1 MCKWCDS
8 FGWTENKPN
17 AVESFANV
25 NTNSKVRFQNF
36 STTMTLTS
44 QTATLP
50 TASAHEETSFKVVV
64 SSTKEA
70 SKFVSCVDIE
80 EKLDESS
87 DEPEAELEQENPEP
101 QTEVEPNPDSVEQNE
116 NDKKVAEMKDP
127 NFFQYFFGCLPC
139 VGNPK

>member
-1 MCKWCDS
+1 MK
-8 FGWTENKPN
+8 
-17 AVESFANV
+17 
-25 NTNSKVRFQNF
+25 NF

-50 TASAHEETSFKVVV
+50 TATAQEETTYKVVV
-64 SSTKEA
+64 SSTKES

-80 EKLDESS
+80 EKQV
-87 DEPEAELEQENPEP
+87 DEPDQEDNVAEVLELEKSEP
-101 QTEVEPNPDSVEQNE
+101 QTELEPDSLPPDENE
-116 NDKKVAEMKDP
+116 KKVAELKDP

>member
-1 MCKWCDS
+1 M
-8 FGWTENKPN
+8 
-17 AVESFANV
+17 
-25 NTNSKVRFQNF
+25 
-36 STTMTLTS
+36 TS

-50 TASAHEETSFKVVV
+50 TVTFQEKTSFKVVV
-64 SSTKEA
+64 SSTKES

-87 DEPEAELEQENPEP
+87 DESNLDNDEQVLEAEKSEP
-101 QTEVEPNPDSVEQNE
+101 KTELQPSSDSPPSDA
-116 NDKKVAEMKDP
+116 NDQKVAELKDP